1 MGCRCFWD
9 QNTDN
14 YAEETFTNVRNPE
27 SSFHI
32 ALHRLSLSGTRCDTY
47 CDVRLT
53 LSIPFVRALSRLIS
67 AFVCMWHTFTYYRN
81 ISSALLQPLESI
93 TTDDKD
99 VKGVRQQRSCFVF
112 IPPLCR
118 AVYIDKQDHSR
129 QECTSRT
136 ISKVLPAAKKEHIIV
151 CLNVWLALLCSECA
165 VWPIHFFF
173 CLFLKLTYL
182 YTCIYIYISTFTSC
196 AHCMCCAVL
205 YRSRKSMKW

>member
-67 AFVCMWHTFTYYRN
+67 AFVCM
-81 ISSALLQPLESI
+81 
-93 TTDDKD
+93 
-99 VKGVRQQRSCFVF
+99 
-112 IPPLCR
+112 
-118 AVYIDKQDHSR
+118 
-129 QECTSRT
+129 
-136 ISKVLPAAKKEHIIV
+136 
-151 CLNVWLALLCSECA
+151 
-165 VWPIHFFF
+165 
-173 CLFLKLTYL
+173 
-182 YTCIYIYISTFTSC
+182 
-196 AHCMCCAVL
+196 
-205 YRSRKSMKW
+205 